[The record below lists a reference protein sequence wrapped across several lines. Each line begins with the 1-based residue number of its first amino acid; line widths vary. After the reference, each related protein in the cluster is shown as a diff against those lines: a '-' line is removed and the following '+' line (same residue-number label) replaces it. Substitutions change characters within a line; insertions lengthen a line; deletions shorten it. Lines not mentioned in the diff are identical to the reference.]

1 MFRVSG
7 RILSLFILLLPVCPS
22 AQRLPSSQ
30 ELAAS
35 FNSTSDL
42 SKLAPYRIEAVIS
55 VKGVQEA
62 TGTLIIYH
70 NHENARQELEFT
82 DYHQIEVTS
91 ASSYYVWRRPDMVLE
106 FADLL
111 VGLDELWQISPAKD
125 VEPSSVS
132 RADVHGDSALCFK
145 LRADKDLEVRNCF
158 DATNHLLINR
168 ETKSAWS
175 TQEIQ
180 FLDYQEVDGIH
191 LPSAIRFIRP
201 HAPEIE
207 IRKITLIKMP
217 LEAAVFAPPSGAR
230 KFSFCKNAK
239 PPQVTHTVEPAYP
252 QMARIAHITGDVRMV
267 ATIGEDGK
275 LRDFHAVAGHPI
287 LVQAAL
293 EAVKQWT
300 YTPEM
305 CPSGPEAKET
315 TIKISFRM

>member
-1 MFRVSG
+1 MFRVCV
-7 RILSLFILLLPVCPS
+7 RIMSLLILLLPLCAS
-22 AQRLPSSQ
+22 AQHLPSSQ
-30 ELAAS
+30 DLAVP
-35 FNSTSDL
+35 FNAASDL
-42 SKLAPYRIEAVIS
+42 SKLAPYRIEAVVS

-70 NHENARQELEFT
+70 DHENARQELEFT
-82 DYHQIEVTS
+82 DYHQIEVTGG
-91 ASSYYVWRRPDMVLE
+91 SSYYVWRNPDMVLE

-175 TQEIQ
+175 KQEIQ
-180 FLDYQEVDGIH
+180 FLDYQEVDGVH
-191 LPSAIRFIRP
+191 FPSAIRFIRP

-230 KFSFCKNAK
+230 KFFFCKNAK

-252 QMARIAHITGDVRMV
+252 QMARIAHITGDVRM
-267 ATIGEDGK
+267 G
-275 LRDFHAVAGHPI
+275 GHDRRGR
-287 LVQAAL
+287 QAARF
-293 EAVKQWT
+293 
-300 YTPEM
+300 P
-305 CPSGPEAKET
+305 CFCRPPHSGPGGA
-315 TIKISFRM
+315 